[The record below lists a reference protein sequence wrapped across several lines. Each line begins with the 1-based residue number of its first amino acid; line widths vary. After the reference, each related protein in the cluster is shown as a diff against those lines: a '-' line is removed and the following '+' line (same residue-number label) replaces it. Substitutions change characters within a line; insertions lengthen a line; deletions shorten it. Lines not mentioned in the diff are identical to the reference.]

1 MGADCQYGA
10 GLDANNSPIAIQTG
24 ASRVP
29 ARFEKTMKWI
39 DRAERN
45 FGHLAIPNLIRGITA
60 FNALVYVLYKMNPRV
75 LDLLRLDPVAVKHGE
90 VWRLVTYVFI
100 PSIGGPV
107 TDWLVAALYI
117 WYLWWLGDGL
127 ESAMGSFRVNLFY
140 LLGMLGTTAA
150 AFFTGADFATAM
162 LNSSLFF
169 AFARF
174 YPEVTIYFMMLVP
187 VKVKWM
193 AWFYGFTLVVG
204 FISGSWD
211 YRLAVL
217 VAFANYLLFFGVEI
231 FQDAALRRTAHSRR
245 QQYEAAQR
253 PDDDALHR
261 CEVCGRTEH
270 VAPEL
275 EFRVAKDGHE
285 YCTEHL
291 PKTAPTPAQG

>member
-1 MGADCQYGA
+1 MRGGAARKQF
-10 GLDANNSPIAIQTG
+10 ANCNSNGRIQ
-24 ASRVP
+24 SR

-60 FNALVYVLYKMNPRV
+60 FNALVFVLYKMNPRV
-75 LDLLRLDPVAVKHGE
+75 LELLALDPQAVKHGE

-100 PSIGGPV
+100 PSVGGPII
-107 TDWLVAALYI
+107 DWLVAALYI

-150 AFFTGADFATAM
+150 AFFSGADFATAM

-174 YPEVTIYFMMLVP
+174 YPEAMIYLMALVP
-187 VKVKWM
+187 VKVKWI
-193 AWFYGFTLVVG
+193 AWFSGFWLVFG
-204 FISGSWD
+204 FVFGRWD
-211 YRLAVL
+211 YRIALLA
-217 VAFANYLLFFGVEI
+217 AFANYFLFFGREI
-231 FQDAALRRTAHSRR
+231 FQDAALRRTAHARR
-245 QQYEAAQR
+245 VKYESAQR
-253 PDDDALHR
+253 SDDEALHR
-261 CEVCGRTEH
+261 CEVCGRTES

-291 PKTAPTPAQG
+291 PKTAPTPAPS